1 MPPLVGFFGQHDLK
15 IDAKSRVTMP
25 ARFKSMLREQYPQ
38 DDEQVVVRLNV
49 DRNLTVESV
58 SKFAQVVEDFDQ
70 YDELDENARRYKQLM
85 TALATVEK
93 IDAGG
98 RIRLSGDLRRLAGIE
113 HDVIVIGRSN
123 SCEIWAR
130 ERWEAERDKAL
141 GDLPELSRR
150 VRQEH
155 MSSITPVR

>member
-25 ARFKSMLREQYPQ
+25 ARFKSMLREQFPQ
-38 DDEQVVVRLNV
+38 DDEQVVVRLNM
-49 DRNLTVESV
+49 DQSLTVESV
-58 SKFAQVVEDFDQ
+58 SRFAQVVEDFDQ
-70 YDELDENARRYKQLM
+70 YDELDENTRRYKQLM

-98 RIRLSGDLRRLAGIE
+98 RIRLSGDLRRMAGIE

-130 ERWEAERDKAL
+130 ERWGPSATRRWAICRS
-141 GDLPELSRR
+141 SRAGC
-150 VRQEH
+150 VR
-155 MSSITPVR
+155 ST

>member
-25 ARFKSMLREQYPQ
+25 ARFKSMLREQFPQ
-38 DDEQVVVRLNV
+38 DDEQVVVRLNM
-49 DRNLTVESV
+49 DQSLTVESV
-58 SKFAQVVEDFDQ
+58 SRFAQVVEDFDQ
-70 YDELDENARRYKQLM
+70 YDELDENTRRYKQLM

-98 RIRLSGDLRRLAGIE
+98 RIRLSGDLRRMAGIE

-141 GDLPELSRR
+141 GNLPELSRR